1 MVGHSF
7 LLRARMQ
14 SLLAMDGEHLA
25 SVIGSA
31 TAPHEPEAEKPAP

>member
-1 MVGHSF
+1 MAGHAF
-7 LLRARMQ
+7 LLRAHMQ

-31 TAPHEPEAEKPAP
+31 PAPREPDAEIPAQ